1 MEMLEWIPVEQAG
14 QIETVCEL
22 AREIWTDRYLGAYGS
37 MELDYLLRTWQSPGA
52 VRRQIDGG
60 YMEYRL
66 ICYDGA
72 ELGYAALRE
81 KEDALWMYHAY
92 IRGEYHGNRTVTG
105 MLELIERECAARG
118 LARVYAVVDRKNSR
132 ALDYCERLGLRLLE
146 RRTWEAGPG
155 FPMELCVFEMKIRK

>member
-22 AREIWTDRYLGAYGS
+22 AREIWTDRYLGVYGS

-60 YMEYRL
+60 HMEYRL

-72 ELGYAALRE
+72 EVGYAALRE
-81 KEDALWMYHAY
+81 KEDALWVYHAY

-105 MLELIERECAARG
+105 MQELIERECPRICGGGPEKQPRFGLLRAAG
-118 LARVYAVVDRKNSR
+118 AAPP
-132 ALDYCERLGLRLLE
+132 G
-146 RRTWEAGPG
+146 EADMGGRPG
-155 FPMELCVFEMKIRK
+155 FPDGTLGV

>member
-22 AREIWTDRYLGAYGS
+22 AREIWTARYLGAYGS

-72 ELGYAALRE
+72 EVG
-81 KEDALWMYHAY
+81 
-92 IRGEYHGNRTVTG
+92 
-105 MLELIERECAARG
+105 
-118 LARVYAVVDRKNSR
+118 
-132 ALDYCERLGLRLLE
+132 
-146 RRTWEAGPG
+146 
-155 FPMELCVFEMKIRK
+155 

>member
-22 AREIWTDRYLGAYGS
+22 AREIWTDRYLGVYGS

-60 YMEYRL
+60 HMEYRL

-72 ELGYAALRE
+72 EVGYAALRE
-81 KEDALWMYHAY
+81 KEDALWVYHAY
-92 IRGEYHGNRTVTG
+92 IRG

-155 FPMELCVFEMKIRK
+155 FPMELWVFEMKIRK

>member
-1 MEMLEWIPVEQAG
+1 
-14 QIETVCEL
+14 
-22 AREIWTDRYLGAYGS
+22 
-37 MELDYLLRTWQSPGA
+37 
-52 VRRQIDGG
+52 
-60 YMEYRL
+60 
-66 ICYDGA
+66 
-72 ELGYAALRE
+72 
-81 KEDALWMYHAY
+81 MYHAY